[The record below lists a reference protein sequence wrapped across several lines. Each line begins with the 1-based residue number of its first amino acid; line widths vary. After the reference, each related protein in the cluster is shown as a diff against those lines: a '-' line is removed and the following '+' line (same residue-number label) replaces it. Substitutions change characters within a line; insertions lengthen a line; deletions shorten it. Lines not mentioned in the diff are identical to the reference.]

1 MKRIPVLVLLSFAV
15 ILLVLGLRGAT
26 LSSAQQNGPTPA
38 SVGSVTSTPPLPAT
52 MSSDDLEDRVE
63 RLEIVQE
70 TTIDSLTSINEHNQ
84 FLFTLTGGII
94 ALLVGIQGFATYI
107 QFRREREREE
117 RQIRRE
123 AAMDDAQLTGAK
135 RVSDIMNVVQQTL
148 ESRLLA
154 EQAERQKAENLQK
167 QLEDV
172 ANKFD
177 RLNAFYQ
184 KFQSNIRNL
193 RNELENE
200 ASQLARIGRHDF
212 RANTDALTD
221 FARRFDRFM
230 SDYKGVEE
238 GDYSFTAHV
247 PYIRGIAAHYSNQ
260 PEVAEE
266 FLKQVVTRQSPE
278 PGEESL
284 AYNRRMANS
293 YYYLGLNGSNFGRY
307 EEALQYF
314 EMGNKLDF
322 QSRDFLTKI
331 VIAEAYVMNG
341 EFSKADQVL
350 DEIETRMRD
359 IEELEGSLRK
369 SELRHRSRVA
379 LIRANILILRG
390 TGNWQQEAR
399 SPLLPVREAD
409 PSYYYVTATLAQ
421 LSHLQGDGQTA
432 RELFQDV
439 YDTILTLADIHKVR
453 EARSKILL
461 LMIAGMA
468 ARYVGQEKQSKDFLD
483 QANELCADLPT
494 NGSQVCT
501 VFSTLTKRNEPA
513 ETIKRHIELIRNGEV
528 LIT

>member
-1 MKRIPVLVLLSFAV
+1 MKKGNWRVIAFFIFVLTVLSAGEAMARSAAPRPLETATAV
-15 ILLVLGLRGAT
+15 PT
-26 LSSAQQNGPTPA
+26 LTM
-38 SVGSVTSTPPLPAT
+38 LPEEALYR
-52 MSSDDLEDRVE
+52 DLERRVE

-70 TTIDSLTSINEHNQ
+70 ETIHSLTSINEHNQ
-84 FLFTLTGGII
+84 FLFTLTGGMI

-154 EQAERQKAENLQK
+154 EQAEREKAENLQK

-177 RLNAFYQ
+177 RLNNFYQ
-184 KFQSNIRNL
+184 RFQSNIRNL
-193 RNELENE
+193 RNELEEE
-200 ASQLARIGRHDF
+200 AAQLAQIGRHDF
-212 RANTDALTD
+212 RGNTDRLSD

-238 GDYSFTAHV
+238 GDYAFTAHV

-260 PEVAEE
+260 PETAEK
-266 FLKQVVTRQSPE
+266 FLKQVVVRSSPE
-278 PGEESL
+278 AGEESL

-307 EEALQYF
+307 EEAIQYF

-322 QSRDFLTKI
+322 QSRDFLTKA

-341 EFSKADQVL
+341 EFSRADQVL

-359 IEELEGSLRK
+359 IEELEESLRN
-369 SELRHRSRVA
+369 SEFRLKSRVA
-379 LIRANILILRG
+379 LIRANILVLRG
-390 TGNWQQEAR
+390 TGNWKSEAQAL
-399 SPLLPVREAD
+399 LLPVREAD

-421 LSHLQGDGQTA
+421 LSHLQGRGQTS

-439 YDTILTLADIHKVR
+439 YDTILTLADIHKIR
-453 EARSKILL
+453 EARSRILL

-468 ARYVGQEKQSKDFLD
+468 AKYIGLEKQSKDYLD
-483 QANELCADLPT
+483 QAGELCGSLPMIR
-494 NGSQVCT
+494 SQVCT
-501 VFSTLTKRNEPA
+501 VFSTLTKRNESPD
-513 ETIKRHIELIRNGEV
+513 TIRRHIELIRSGEI
-528 LIT
+528 LLT

>member
-1 MKRIPVLVLLSFAV
+1 MTRISVSVLLSLV
-15 ILLVLGLRGAT
+15 IILMALGMGGAT
-26 LSSAQQNGPTPA
+26 TTSAQQNNPTPDLA
-38 SVGSVTSTPPLPAT
+38 GSVTPVPPWSATPPVN
-52 MSSDDLEDRVE
+52 DLEDRVE

-70 TTIDSLTSINEHNQ
+70 ETVHSLTSINEYNQ
-84 FLFTLTGGII
+84 FLFTLTGGIV

-117 RQIRRE
+117 RQIKRE
-123 AAMDDAQLTGAK
+123 SAMDDAQLTGAK

-154 EQAERQKAENLQK
+154 EQAEREKAENLQK

-177 RLNAFYQ
+177 RLNTFYQ

-193 RNELENE
+193 RKELENE
-200 ASQLARIGRHDF
+200 GSQLAQIGRHDF
-212 RANTDALTD
+212 RGNTDRLSD

-266 FLKQVVTRQSPE
+266 FLKQVVTRQNPE

-293 YYYLGLNGSNFGRY
+293 YYYLGLNGSNFGKY
-307 EEALQYF
+307 EEAIQYF

-341 EFSKADQVL
+341 EFSKADQIL
-350 DEIETRMRD
+350 DEIETRMQD
-359 IEELEGSLRK
+359 IEELEESLRN
-369 SELRHRSRVA
+369 SEVRHKSRVA

-390 TGNWQQEAR
+390 TGDWMDEAQ
-399 SPLLPVREAD
+399 SLLLPVRNAD

-421 LSHLQGDGQTA
+421 LYHLQGDEQTA

-439 YDTILTLADIHKVR
+439 YDTILTLADVHKVR

-468 ARYVGQEKQSKDFLD
+468 ARFIGQEKQSKDYLD
-483 QANELCADLPT
+483 QANELCDHLPKT
-494 NGSQVCT
+494 GSRICT
-501 VFSTLTKRNEPA
+501 VFSTLTKRNEPPD
-513 ETIKRHIELIRNGEV
+513 TIRHHIELIRNGAI

>member
-1 MKRIPVLVLLSFAV
+1 MKKDNLRVIAFFIVIFTAV
-15 ILLVLGLRGAT
+15 SAGGAT
-26 LSSAQQNGPTPA
+26 ASSFVQQPAQTATPLPTVPTPPEE
-38 SVGSVTSTPPLPAT
+38 TLYR
-52 MSSDDLEDRVE
+52 DLERRVE

-70 TTIDSLTSINEHNQ
+70 ETISNFASINEYNQ
-84 FLFTLTGGII
+84 FLFTLTGGIV
-94 ALLVGIQGFATYI
+94 ALLVGIQGLATYI

-117 RQIRRE
+117 RQIQRE

-154 EQAERQKAENLQK
+154 EQAEREKAENLQK

-177 RLNAFYQ
+177 RLNNFYQ
-184 KFQSNIRNL
+184 RFQSNIRNL
-193 RNELENE
+193 RNELEEE
-200 ASQLARIGRHDF
+200 AARLAQIGRHDF
-212 RANTDALTD
+212 RGNTDRLND

-238 GDYSFTAHV
+238 GDFSFTAHI
-247 PYIRGIAAHYSNQ
+247 PYIRGIAAHYANQ

-266 FLKQVVTRQSPE
+266 FLKQVVTRPTPE
-278 PGEESL
+278 AGEESL
-284 AYNRRMANS
+284 AYNRRVANS
-293 YYYLGLNGSNFGRY
+293 YYYLGLIGSNFGKY
-307 EEALQYF
+307 EEAIQYF

-350 DEIETRMRD
+350 DEIQTRMRD
-359 IEELEGSLRK
+359 IEELEGSLRN
-369 SELRHRSRVA
+369 SELRLKSRVA

-390 TGNWQQEAR
+390 VGDWKGEAR
-399 SPLLPVREAD
+399 SLLLPVRAAD

-421 LSHLQGDGQTA
+421 LNHLQADMQTA
-432 RELFQDV
+432 RELFRDA

-453 EARSKILL
+453 EVRSRILL

-468 ARYVGQEKQSKDFLD
+468 AKYIGLEKQSKDHLD
-483 QANELCADLPT
+483 QANELCDSLPIIH
-494 NGSQVCT
+494 SQICT
-501 VFSTLTKRNEPA
+501 VFSTLTKRNESQD
-513 ETIKRHIELIRNGEV
+513 TIRRHIELIRNGEI
-528 LIT
+528 LLT

>member
-1 MKRIPVLVLLSFAV
+1 MKRIPLPVLLSLAM
-15 ILLVLGLRGAT
+15 IWLVLGMGGVT
-26 LSSAQQNGPTPA
+26 LSSAQQNNPTPTIT
-38 SVGSVTSTPPLPAT
+38 GSVTSTPPGPAT
-52 MSSDDLEDRVE
+52 ASAGALEDRIE
-63 RLEIVQE
+63 RLEIAQE
-70 TTIDSLTSINEHNQ
+70 ETIHSLTSINEYNQ
-84 FLFTLTGGII
+84 FLFTLTGGIV

-123 AAMDDAQLTGAK
+123 SAMDDAQLTGAK

-154 EQAERQKAENLQK
+154 EQAEREKAENLQK

-177 RLNAFYQ
+177 RLNTFYQ

-193 RNELENE
+193 RNELESE
-200 ASQLARIGRHDF
+200 AAQLAQTGRHDF
-212 RANTDALTD
+212 RTNTDALTD

-230 SDYKGVEE
+230 SDYKSVEE

-260 PEVAEE
+260 PDKAEE
-266 FLKQVVTRQSPE
+266 YLKQVVTRQSPE

-307 EEALQYF
+307 EEAIQYF

-359 IEELEGSLRK
+359 IEELEETLRNA
-369 SELRHRSRVA
+369 EFRHRSRVA

-390 TGNWQQEAR
+390 TGDWKREAQAL
-399 SPLLPVREAD
+399 LLPARKAD

-439 YDTILTLADIHKVR
+439 YDTILTVADIHKIR

-468 ARYVGQEKQSKDFLD
+468 ARYIGQEKQSKDYLD
-483 QANELCADLPT
+483 QANDLCGSLPIM
-494 NGSQVCT
+494 GSRICT
-501 VFSTLTKRNEPA
+501 VFSTLTKRNEPPD
-513 ETIKRHIELIRNGEV
+513 TIKQHIELIRNGGI